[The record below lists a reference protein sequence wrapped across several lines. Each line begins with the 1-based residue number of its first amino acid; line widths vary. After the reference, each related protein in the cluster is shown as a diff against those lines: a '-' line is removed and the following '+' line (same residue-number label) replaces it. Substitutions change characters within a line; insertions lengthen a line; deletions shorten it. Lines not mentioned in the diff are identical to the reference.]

1 MAIGDLNFLKCQSD
15 EVWVSQL
22 ISCRTTKL
30 GLANGWHIQNT
41 MLHKMTHRWIQ
52 TYSNYVE
59 VDFTSIHQLAF
70 SSQNAWSLICTSLGS
85 LQNEARKLP
94 SGNQTW
100 FAGKSPIYKDYVPI
114 YINAYN
120 LWAMSHCHVWL
131 PEGSSSSISGSANPF
146 GFRGTS
152 VGPSGMCSRDL
163 SRDPLDFC
171 CNLQNVGRCWKSG
184 SQNCRCKK
192 ILDHLGPL
200 GLKILSG
207 FHKIHGIIMDYHGM
221 IIIPLLKNSH
231 LGVPITSH
239 VAAAKVRDLPSAKS
253 VSSDLSRRPVF
264 DAIIVDDFSRNHHII
279 FHTS

>member
-1 MAIGDLNFLKCQSD
+1 MPKLASKALQNCINLQGLKKYCRIVAIGDLNFLKCQSD

-41 MLHKMTHRWIQ
+41 ILHKMTHRWIQ

-59 VDFTSIHQLAF
+59 VDFTSVLQLAF

-131 PEGSSSSISGSANPF
+131 PEGSSSSISGSVNPF
-146 GFRGTS
+146 GFRRTS
-152 VGPSGMCSRDL
+152 VGPSGICSVETRL
-163 SRDPLDFC
+163 SRPPGFL
-171 CNLQNVGRCWKSG
+171 LQPSECWKSG

-192 ILDHLGPL
+192 NLGPSWTTWR
-200 GLKILSG
+200 LKILSV
-207 FHKIHGIIMDYHGM
+207 FHKIHGKIHG
-221 IIIPLLKNSH
+221 LSWDDH
-231 LGVPITSH
+231 HSPI
-239 VAAAKVRDLPSAKS
+239 KK
-253 VSSDLSRRPVF
+253 
-264 DAIIVDDFSRNHHII
+264 
-279 FHTS
+279 